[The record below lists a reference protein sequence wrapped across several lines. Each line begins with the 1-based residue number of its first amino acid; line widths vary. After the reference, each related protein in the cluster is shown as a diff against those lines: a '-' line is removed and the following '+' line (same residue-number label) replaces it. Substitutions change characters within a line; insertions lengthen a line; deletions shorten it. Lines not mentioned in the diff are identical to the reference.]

1 MLPRLHLITDDNV
14 LRSAAFVATAREI
27 VAAHGPRIAVHLRGH
42 GVSGAVLY
50 ESARQLIQAAN
61 DAEAGFVVNDRIDVA
76 LCVGVEAVQL
86 GHRSLPIPAARA
98 LIGER
103 ARIGYSAHGAGEG
116 ARAEVDGADFL
127 LIGALFDT
135 PSHVG
140 HDPGGLKLV
149 RSIAER
155 VELPV
160 FGIGG
165 ITPERVAPVIDAGA
179 YGVAVLSGVWHAR
192 DPVQA
197 AGQYLGALGPA
208 QE

>member
-14 LRSAAFVATAREI
+14 LRSADFLATAREI
-27 VAAHGPRIAVHLRGH
+27 VAAHGPRVAVHLRGH
-42 GVSGAVLY
+42 DLPGAVLY
-50 ESARQLIQAAN
+50 ESARQLIHATN

-76 LCVGVEAVQL
+76 LCVGAEAVQL
-86 GHRSLPIPAARA
+86 GLRSLPIPAARA
-98 LIGER
+98 LFGEP
-103 ARIGYSAHGAGEG
+103 ARIGYSAHGASEG

-127 LIGALFDT
+127 LIGTLFDT

-140 HDPGGLKLV
+140 REPGGLKLV
-149 RSIAER
+149 RGIAER

-179 YGVAVLSGVWHAR
+179 YGIAVLSGVWHAR

-197 AGQYLGALGPA
+197 AGEYLGALGPA
-208 QE
+208 RD